1 MASST
6 GEVPVFT
13 DTNLGTHIA
22 MAVSPDITTGDFKR
36 ELAKTHFSC
45 FPKIGEIEVYGLMV
59 HPLFGEA
66 EVKFLPSARFSPCKV
81 CIPES
86 ERNMVSSYGSKAFD
100 WFG

>member
-22 MAVSPDITTGDFKR
+22 MAVSPDITTGDFK
-36 ELAKTHFSC
+36 S
-45 FPKIGEIEVYGLMV
+45 
-59 HPLFGEA
+59 EA